1 MWDPFPNNRFVWTLL
16 ILQVVFLGTVIA
28 AYYPNYG
35 LAGCYLYKD
44 NMDNYTR
51 SKFNKTSDYNYT
63 NDIPTNASFL
73 YCVKE
78 CRKNNKTYAGIMT
91 TPQRNCFC
99 GNEYNQ
105 TFAKDLKECSIAS
118 NSYMTIY
125 NTDFELKPLLAMP
138 GNGSYLVNI
147 WNSTKYKR
155 IFIDDVM
162 RNPAIDGWKQK
173 LPYHKP
179 EYVKLEALNR
189 YGQNLWEMEFFTNT
203 CMSADPLEWLKVD
216 KVLYQTG
223 LTFSVSGSKLEIKKE
238 ENENNYIFVQG
249 GIEKTGSSITMVTKN
264 TTPQPIFRH
273 IKVNCLQ
280 NTDRAECNGSYGY
293 VLLKNGNTSQNICCE
308 KVDDQSQ
315 NATVLY
321 KQPPGDALTYFPI
334 GLDVGVCDCGSNH
347 TLFVMENKTKI
358 CLENNGSNDEIILQ
372 TGRNYG
378 MDKAAL
384 DLVEQDQMNFS
395 GKGEYICGVNLSN
408 CTEQNI
414 TTCLIGLTIDLENSI
429 QLNRSKLVDVTE
441 FPTSDYFLDS
451 CVWATAINAWSN
463 CSCNISFYRQKD
475 DALAI
480 VDRLVVLGFYHKEEP
495 KVSKWEFLN
504 DFPLEE
510 VYNIMRPQLEKVRDA
525 GSVPVRNLSSRV
537 RTKES
542 APDERT
548 SSQGIGI
555 IGGCLLGFVIL
566 IIFISDLWIIKTHL
580 TALFRNLFSF
590 LDRIQTSLRPPRVQ
604 EE

>member
-1 MWDPFPNNRFVWTLL
+1 MRWPLPPDRTLPL
-16 ILQVVFLGTVIA
+16 LLVLQCLTLRAVRT
-28 AYYPNYG
+28 AYYPNFG

-203 CMSADPLEWLKVD
+203 CMSADPSKWLADD

-223 LTFSVSGSKLEIKKE
+223 LTFNVSPSKLEIKKM

-249 GIEKTGSSITMVTKN
+249 DIEKTGSSMTLVTKN
-264 TTPQPIFRH
+264 TTQQPIFRN

-280 NTDRAECNGSYGY
+280 ITDRAACNGSYGY
-293 VLLKNGNTSQNICCE
+293 VEDEHKNICCK

-315 NATVLY
+315 NATRTTIVLY
-321 KQPPGDALTYFPI
+321 KQPPGGALEYFPI
-334 GLDVGVCDCGSNH
+334 DVGVGVLDCCSNH
-347 TLFVMENKTKI
+347 TLFVMKNKTKI

-395 GKGEYICGVNLSN
+395 GKGEYICGVNFSN
-408 CTEQNI
+408 CTEQNE
-414 TTCLIGLTIDLENSI
+414 TTCLIGLTIDLENST
-429 QLNRSKLVDVTE
+429 KLVNVTE
-441 FPTSDYFLDS
+441 FPPSIDYFLDS
-451 CVWATAINAWSN
+451 CVWVTAINAWCNSTCN
-463 CSCNISFYRQKD
+463 STCNISFYRQKD